1 MAMNKLSGK
10 NIDVFE
16 VGTIS
21 LNLYNLSLKLIHSL
35 SSFFHGY
42 AHTQLSLG
50 KRGEPFPQQQILGGG
65 QMV

>member
-10 NIDVFE
+10 KIDVFE

-35 SSFFHGY
+35 SSFSIVMRIH
-42 AHTQLSLG
+42 S
-50 KRGEPFPQQQILGGG
+50 
-65 QMV
+65 